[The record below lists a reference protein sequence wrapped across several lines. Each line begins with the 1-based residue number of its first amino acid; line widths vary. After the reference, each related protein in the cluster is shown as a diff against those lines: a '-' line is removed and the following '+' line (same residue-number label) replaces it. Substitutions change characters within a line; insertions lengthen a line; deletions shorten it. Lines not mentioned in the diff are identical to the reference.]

1 MNARTIKIL
10 KVFTF
15 LAGFVPLAFLA
26 YKAAYDLLGANPI
39 QEITHSTG
47 KWTLI
52 FLLLTLSIT
61 PLRRITGQPWLIR
74 LRRMLGL
81 FAFFYGSLHLLT
93 YLVVD
98 KFFDVHEMLQ
108 DIGKRRFITVGLAAF
123 TLLIPLAVT
132 STSGM
137 IRRLGGKRW
146 RRLHQAI
153 YLAAALAV
161 IHFYWEV
168 KLDTRRPIRYGMML
182 TMLLLWR
189 VAVWALPKLKQRLA
203 VRQAS
208 PAVIQSNANAACD

>member
-10 KVFTF
+10 KVLTF
-15 LAGFVPLAFLA
+15 FAGLVPLAFLA
-26 YKAAYDLLGANPI
+26 YKAEYDLLGANPI

-52 FLLLTLSIT
+52 FLLVTLSIT
-61 PLRRITGQPWLIR
+61 PLRRITGQPWFIR
-74 LRRMLGL
+74 FRRMLGL

-93 YLVVD
+93 YVVLD
-98 KFFDVHEMLQ
+98 KFFDLHEMLQ

-123 TLLIPLAVT
+123 TLLVPLAVT

-146 RRLHQAI
+146 RRLHYAI

-168 KLDTRRPIRYGMML
+168 KLDTRRPIRYGFVL
-182 TMLLLWR
+182 AMLLLWR
-189 VAVWALPKLKQRLA
+189 VAVWALPKLKQQPA

-208 PAVIQSNANAACD
+208 RAVVQRSADAACD